1 MPFIGELVVKQLPVK
16 VIRTGF
22 LWFSTY
28 KKAVLEW
35 EIYEDLTYQDNKL
48 DIKITV
54 PKGAKTDFAS
64 IPRIFWPILPP
75 VGRYSKAAVVHDYC
89 YRHGLFTRKISDL
102 IFLHAMEELGVAK
115 WKRFVMFWAVR
126 LFGKHAY
133 QKWRNDPAS
142 ATRD

>member
-1 MPFIGELVVKQLPVK
+1 MPFIGDLVVKQLPVK
-16 VIRTGF
+16 TIKKRF
-22 LWFSTY
+22 LKIFPY
-28 KKAVLEW
+28 RKKVLEW
-35 EIYEDLTYQDNKL
+35 EVYEPLSYQDDKL
-48 DIKITV
+48 RLKVTV
-54 PKGAKTDFAS
+54 PKGSKTDFAS

-75 VGRYSKAAVVHDYC
+75 VGRYSRAAVVHDYC

-133 QKWRNDPAS
+133 RKWRNDPAS